1 MRKIARSVVAGFA
14 AAALLAAC
22 SSNSPSTT
30 GSGTSGSTSGAITGT
45 ITVLAASSLTGAF
58 TTIAQ
63 RFEAAH
69 PGVHVTFSF
78 GASDVLAAQITS
90 GAPAD
95 VFASASPKTMDTVT
109 KAGDASNPQ
118 IFATNVLEIA
128 TPPTNPKNVASI
140 SDLTNSSVKV
150 ALCEASVPCGE
161 VAEKM
166 FAKNHLKVTA
176 ATYGADVKAV
186 LTYVELNEVD
196 AGVVYVTDVLAAGS
210 KVKGVPIPASQNEST
225 SYPIAT
231 ISKSSNLATANAFK
245 AFVLSS
251 DGQKVLSDDGF
262 GAP

>member
-1 MRKIARSVVAGFA
+1 MKRIARSVVAAFA
-14 AAALLAAC
+14 AATLLAAC
-22 SSNSPSTT
+22 SSNSPSSSGSGGT
-30 GSGTSGSTSGAITGT
+30 GSTGGAITGSIT
-45 ITVLAASSLTGAF
+45 ILAASSLTGAF

-109 KAGDASNPQ
+109 KAGDASNPTV
-118 IFATNVLEIA
+118 FATNILEIA
-128 TPPTNPKNVASI
+128 TPPSNPKNVASLT
-140 SDLTNSSVKV
+140 DLTNSSVKV
-150 ALCEASVPCGE
+150 ALCETHVPCGE
-161 VAEKM
+161 VAQKM
-166 FAKNHLKVTA
+166 LRKNNLKVTP

-196 AGVVYVTDVLAAGS
+196 AGIVYVTDVQAAGS
-210 KVKGVPIPASQNEST
+210 KVKGIPIPASQNEST
-225 SYPIAT
+225 SYPIAAL
-231 ISKSSNLATANAFK
+231 SKSGNLATANAFK
-245 AFVLSS
+245 AYVLSS
-251 DGQKVLSDDGF
+251 DGQKVLADDGF